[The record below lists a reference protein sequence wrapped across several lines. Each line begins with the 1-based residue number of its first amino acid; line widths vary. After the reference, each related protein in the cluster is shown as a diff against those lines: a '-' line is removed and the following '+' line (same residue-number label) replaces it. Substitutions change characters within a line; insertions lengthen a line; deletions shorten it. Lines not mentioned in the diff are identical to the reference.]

1 MRTIRH
7 AVVAAVFLLVA
18 VNAGPAWAL
27 VDFSGEWAPRFW
39 EDQPERVPGPEL
51 GNYLGVPI
59 NEAARMRGDT
69 WDAAMQTLPEWSVLR
84 ETCRIELDRCSRPI
98 GRIVWHIEARNNRG
112 LVSAN
117 RRAIVQGRR
126 LSAPRDNR

>member
-69 WDAAMQTLPEWSVLR
+69 WDAAMQTTPRVER
-84 ETCRIELDRCSRPI
+84 PSRNVP
-98 GRIVWHIEARNNRG
+98 H
-112 LVSAN
+112 
-117 RRAIVQGRR
+117 RA
-126 LSAPRDNR
+126 